1 MKNLFKRFNR
11 TQKLIEETQ
20 QEIENLHKLPFY
32 KVYDVDGNELLDDK
46 KSLSESLKQ
55 ARNEQLA
62 NIDRLLQKLE
72 AEKCNLNNDLRY
84 ENKRPTTAD

>member
-1 MKNLFKRFNR
+1 MKKLFKRFNR

-20 QEIENLHKLPFY
+20 HEIENLHKLPFY
-32 KVYDVDGNELLDDK
+32 KVYDVDGVVLAKDK
-46 KSLSESLKQ
+46 ESLSESLKQ

-84 ENKRPTTAD
+84 ENKRLTTAN

>member
-1 MKNLFKRFNR
+1 MKKLFKRFNR

-20 QEIENLHKLPFY
+20 QEIENLHKSPFY
-32 KVYDVDGNELLDDK
+32 KMFDSDGFMLAIDK
-46 KSLSESLKQ
+46 ESLSESLKQ

-72 AEKCNLNNDLRY
+72 AEKCNLNNDLKY
-84 ENKRPTTAD
+84 ENNI

>member
-1 MKNLFKRFNR
+1 MKNLFKHFNQ

-32 KVYDVDGNELLDDK
+32 KVFNDDGAMLDKDKKVLLDG
-46 KSLSESLKQ
+46 LKQ
-55 ARNEQLA
+55 LQNEQLA

-72 AEKCNLNNDLRY
+72 AEKCNLNTALRY
-84 ENKRPTTAD
+84 ENNF

>member
-1 MKNLFKRFNR
+1 MKKLFKRFNLV
-11 TQKLIEETQ
+11 KVMIEKTE
-20 QEIENLHKLPFY
+20 EELKDLHKLPFY
-32 KVYDVDGNELLDDK
+32 KVYDTDGGMFAKDKNEI
-46 KSLSESLKQ
+46 EICLKQ
-55 ARNEQLA
+55 LQNEQLA